1 MNGKILW
8 MDFAFATWLHIKT
21 INMYLTIVFHAQLFP
36 DLKLTTINMKRDT
49 LIEHNGLKG
58 LLSNEKQRFNKT
70 YNDY

>member
-1 MNGKILW
+1 
-8 MDFAFATWLHIKT
+8 
-21 INMYLTIVFHAQLFP
+21 MYLTIVFHAQLFP